1 MRYEL
6 MFPHQIR
13 QALDEN
19 WPAVLPVGVLEYH
32 AEHCVVGV
40 DTLLVVRA
48 VEALEQEMDL
58 VILPPYFYG
67 AASYVVEPPERNG
80 SIQVDSDVIHLWARE
95 VFRGLLRVGFRNLH
109 VFIHHQ
115 SENFAAGMPTDLAF
129 RLAARQAIF
138 EFLEIERGEGWWG
151 DAAMASYYAE
161 HAQGANPF
169 NWIQVH
175 PFMDAET
182 QALFPID
189 HAGQQETSLMLAF
202 CPEGVDA
209 SRISEEKWYSAPA
222 AQASLEYGKAARERI
237 LAGMRRALGK

>member
-1 MRYEL
+1 M
-6 MFPHQIR
+6 
-13 QALDEN
+13 
-19 WPAVLPVGVLEYH
+19 
-32 AEHCVVGV
+32 
-40 DTLLVVRA
+40 
-48 VEALEQEMDL
+48 
-58 VILPPYFYG
+58 
-67 AASYVVEPPERNG
+67 VEPPERNG
-80 SIQVDSDVIHLWARE
+80 ASRWIRTSSTCG
-95 VFRGLLRVGFRNLH
+95 RGRCSAASYRVGFRNLH

-151 DAAMASYYAE
+151 RCHGQLLCRARPRG
-161 HAQGANPF
+161 QPF

-222 AQASLEYGKAARERI
+222 AQGQPRVRQGRPGADPG
-237 LAGMRRALGK
+237 GMRRALGK